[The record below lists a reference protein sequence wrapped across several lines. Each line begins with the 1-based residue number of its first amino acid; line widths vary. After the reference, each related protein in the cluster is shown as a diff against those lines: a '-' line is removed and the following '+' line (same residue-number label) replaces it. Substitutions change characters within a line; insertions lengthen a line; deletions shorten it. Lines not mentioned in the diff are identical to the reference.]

1 MGTEIE
7 GMAVNSGERKDRG
20 SSYKSANKGPIRQ
33 RLIVV
38 EGRAKLE
45 LWVEEVEKEEEE
57 KISLPSSLCSCN
69 IFSSLSFLL

>member
-1 MGTEIE
+1 MGSGIE
-7 GMAVNSGERKDRG
+7 GMAVNSRQRKDRG
-20 SSYKSANKGPIRQ
+20 SSYESAKKGPIRH
-33 RLIVV
+33 RPIVV